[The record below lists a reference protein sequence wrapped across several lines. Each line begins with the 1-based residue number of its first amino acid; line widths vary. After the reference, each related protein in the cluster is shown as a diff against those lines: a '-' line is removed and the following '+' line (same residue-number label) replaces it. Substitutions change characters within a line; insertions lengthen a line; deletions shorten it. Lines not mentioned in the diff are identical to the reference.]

1 MEISEFL
8 KKWKIGEGR
17 TRIINDEG
25 KVIFEIY
32 DPYGGTS
39 VDWVSAEWI
48 IKEGVE
54 LKYEY
59 SNLSLLIKF

>member
-1 MEISEFL
+1 MEISQFI
-8 KKWKIGEGR
+8 KKWKMGER
-17 TRIINDEG
+17 CTRIINDEG

-32 DPYGGTS
+32 DPYSGFS

-54 LKYEY
+54 L
-59 SNLSLLIKF
+59 N